1 MSDGKEKKLKK
12 ALEPVI
18 QRLSPI
24 LMAAMIDEL
33 VAIYTQGWREIGEY
47 GKKKV
52 GFKISFDVPPYEEA
66 LDWATKHCAK
76 LITQIDDETKTRI
89 AQAVS
94 RAIDEGK
101 GVPGLAKNIR
111 DEIMDMTRYRSQM
124 IARTETANA
133 LQTASLDTAKKM
145 GATHKEWVAEP
156 SGCEICLSNDAE
168 GPIPVSKSFR
178 SGDMNP
184 AAHPNCRCG
193 LAYSFEEN

>member
-1 MSDGKEKKLKK
+1 MSKEKKIEK

-24 LMAAMIDEL
+24 LMSAMIDEL
-33 VAIYTQGWREIGEY
+33 VAIYTQGWRDMGKY
-47 GKKKV
+47 GQKTV
-52 GFKISFDVPPYEEA
+52 GFQIAFDVPPYDEA

-76 LITQIDDETKTRI
+76 LVTKIDDETKTRI

-94 RAIDEGK
+94 KAIDEGQ
-101 GVPGLAKNIR
+101 GISGLSKTIR
-111 DEIMDMTRYRSQM
+111 DEIMDMSKYRSQM

-133 LQTASLDTAKKM
+133 LQVASLDTAKKM

-156 SGCEICLSNDAE
+156 DACEICLSNDAE
-168 GPIPVSKSFR
+168 GPIPVSQAFR

-184 AAHPNCRCG
+184 ASHPNCRCG
-193 LAYSFEEN
+193 LAYSFEES